1 MTKQWCYFLG
11 CLFSVPLW
19 LGLVAELNVTELN
32 VAASKFAVTS
42 DNPAMFCFNILVVLI
57 AVYVGDLS

>member
-1 MTKQWCYFLG
+1 MTAKQLCYFFG

-19 LGLVAELNVTELN
+19 LGLAPELSVAT
-32 VAASKFAVTS
+32 SKFAVTS
-42 DNPAMFCFNILVVLI
+42 DNPAIFGFNIFVVLI